1 MKIENPNVS
10 VKVIEDALTA
20 EAARKEATRN
30 VLQWFNQID
39 AEEELIPIDK
49 PSELLALMIDAKGA
63 NLNRNELSI
72 VREMCG

>member
-10 VKVIEDALTA
+10 LKVIEDALMN
-20 EAARKEATRN
+20 ESARKEATRN

-49 PSELLALMIDAKGA
+49 PAELLALMIDAKGEY
-63 NLNRNELSI
+63 LNKNELSV

>member
-1 MKIENPNVS
+1 MKIEDPKVS
-10 VKVIEDALTA
+10 MKVIEDALTT

-39 AEEELIPIDK
+39 AQEEIVPIDK
-49 PSELLALMIDAKGA
+49 PSELLALMIDAKGGI
-63 NLNRNELSI
+63 LNRNELSV

>member
-10 VKVIEDALTA
+10 MKVIEDALIA
-20 EAARKEATRN
+20 ESKRKEATRN

-63 NLNRNELSI
+63 YLNRNELSV

>member
-1 MKIENPNVS
+1 MKIEDPKVS
-10 VKVIEDALTA
+10 LRVIEDSLMT
-20 EAARKEATRN
+20 EIARKEATRN

-49 PSELLALMIDAKGA
+49 PSELLALMIDAKGEY
-63 NLNRNELSI
+63 LNKNELSV